1 MPTHIVITDPT
12 RKNRWFIA
20 RKRITGDRNYT
31 VVAACTNE
39 VMAHAIAAGLD
50 VSLAGV
56 TAGLKAEEAAN
67 RRARQAKRG
76 AK

>member
-1 MPTHIVITDPT
+1 MPQHIVVTDPT

-20 RKRITGDRNYT
+20 RRRVASDRNYS

-39 VMAHAIAAGLD
+39 VLAHEIAAGLD

-67 RRARQAKRG
+67 RRAKRRV
-76 AK
+76 K

>member
-1 MPTHIVITDPT
+1 MPNHIVVTDPT

-20 RKRITGDRNYT
+20 RKRIAGDRNYT

-39 VMAHAIAAGLD
+39 VLAHDIAAGLD
-50 VSLAGV
+50 VFFVGV

-67 RRARQAKRG
+67 RRAKTRRK
-76 AK
+76 